1 MQRDQEPFDD
11 VRPLPGLAELVLRPP
26 ADHVDPVLD
35 EEPQELLQGQ
45 GLGPAVDQGQHDHA
59 EGVLQRREL
68 VELVEDDVRVFAL
81 LDRDDDPHRLLA
93 VAVVVDVGH
102 AGDPPAVDQ
111 LGQLLEERLLGEL
124 VGDLGE
130 DDLGAAVLQLLDL
143 VLGPDDDPAAARAVR
158 LLDAHPAA
166 DRAAGGEVGA
176 GDDLHDLVELDRR
189 VVDVG
194 DQGVAD
200 LAQVVRR
207 DRGRHADGDAARAVD
222 QQVGELAGQ
231 DPRLLVLLVVVGL
244 EVDGVELDVLEHL
257 GGDRAELR
265 LGVPHGRRG
274 QAVDAAEVPLA
285 GDQQVPHVP
294 PLGHAGQGGIDRVV
308 AVRVIP
314 LHRLADDARAL
325 AGGAA
330 GVQPQ
335 VAHRHQDPPLRR
347 LEPVA
352 DVGQGPADDDRHRV
366 VEVALL
372 ELLLDVQRHGR
383 QAAGRAGVNSAV
395 LTVGRS
401 LVKRRTPRR
410 RRDGANPYTSRAGG
424 LANQEPL
431 LYPGPGR

>member
-1 MQRDQEPFDD
+1 MISSRSI
-11 VRPLPGLAELVLRPP
+11 G
-26 ADHVDPVLD
+26 
-35 EEPQELLQGQ
+35 
-45 GLGPAVDQGQHDHA
+45 
-59 EGVLQRREL
+59 
-68 VELVEDDVRVFAL
+68 
-81 LDRDDDPHRLLA
+81 
-93 VAVVVDVGH
+93 
-102 AGDPPAVDQ
+102 
-111 LGQLLEERLLGEL
+111 
-124 VGDLGE
+124 
-130 DDLGAAVLQLLDL
+130 
-143 VLGPDDDPAAARAVR
+143 
-158 LLDAHPAA
+158 
-166 DRAAGGEVGA
+166 
-176 GDDLHDLVELDRR
+176 R

-200 LAQVVRR
+200 LAEVVRR

-257 GGDRAELR
+257 GGDRAELG

-274 QAVDAAEVPLA
+274 QAVDAAEVALA

-308 AVRVIP
+308 AVRVIT

-330 GVQPQ
+330 GAQPE

-372 ELLLDVQRHGR
+372 ELLLDVQRQG
-383 QAAGRAGVNSAV
+383 G
-395 LTVGRS
+395 
-401 LVKRRTPRR
+401 KRRGGRGQFGGTHGGSIPRQTSNAAPPPEAAKTRVRFSGERPCYKEPHCTRSR
-410 RRDGANPYTSRAGG
+410 RTTQPREDP
-424 LANQEPL
+424 E
-431 LYPGPGR
+431 GRI